1 MSIFADLLFL
11 HGHIADPA
19 LANQLAQPPAV
30 VPGHHPEVPDATP
43 EANPGPS
50 QDAGYRPRSWRYP
63 MALFHAL
70 DDSPA
75 PATAFEAG
83 GTRVGPATATALPGR
98 SVSPASAR
106 RNTDDAAPAT
116 PDRPVLAQRTGV
128 AGKPPR
134 GRPARFSAAG
144 ERAPGNAGQR
154 SPASRSIAS
163 RMSLKAALG
172 RIASRTRARS
182 GR

>member
-43 EANPGPS
+43 EADPGPL

-70 DDSPA
+70 GELPTH
-75 PATAFEAG
+75 ATGFEAAG
-83 GTRVGPATATALPGR
+83 V
-98 SVSPASAR
+98 AR
-106 RNTDDAAPAT
+106 R
-116 PDRPVLAQRTGV
+116 
-128 AGKPPR
+128 PR
-134 GRPARFSAAG
+134 Y
-144 ERAPGNAGQR
+144 GN
-154 SPASRSIAS
+154 
-163 RMSLKAALG
+163 
-172 RIASRTRARS
+172 RIAWTERFPGFGASQH
-182 GR
+182 GRCSPCHA

>member
-50 QDAGYRPRSWRYP
+50 QDASYRPRSWHP

-70 DDSPA
+70 DELPTH
-75 PATAFEAG
+75 ATGFEAAG
-83 GTRVGPATATALPGR
+83 V
-98 SVSPASAR
+98 AR
-106 RNTDDAAPAT
+106 RPRYGNRIAWTERFPGFGT
-116 PDRPVLAQRTGV
+116 SQ
-128 AGKPPR
+128 R
-134 GRPARFSAAG
+134 GRCA
-144 ERAPGNAGQR
+144 
-154 SPASRSIAS
+154 SPCHA
-163 RMSLKAALG
+163 
-172 RIASRTRARS
+172 
-182 GR
+182 